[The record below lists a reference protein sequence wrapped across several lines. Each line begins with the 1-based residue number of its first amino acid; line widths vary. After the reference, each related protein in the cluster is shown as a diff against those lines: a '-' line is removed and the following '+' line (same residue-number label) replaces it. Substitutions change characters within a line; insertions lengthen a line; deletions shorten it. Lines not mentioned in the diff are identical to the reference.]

1 MDESLIIYL
10 GLYTVLI
17 FTDLIPAI
25 KRKDKTALWVFIPI
39 FAVTLAAN
47 LMGAMGFFLPS
58 INDGIK
64 QILQTTLHM
73 K

>member
-10 GLYTVLI
+10 GFYTLLI

-25 KRKDKTALWVFIPI
+25 KKKDKTALWVFIPV

-47 LMGAMGFFLPS
+47 IMASMGFSLPS

>member
-17 FTDLIPAI
+17 FTDLLPAI
-25 KRKDKTALWVFIPI
+25 KKKDKTALWVFIPV

-47 LMGAMGFFLPS
+47 IMASMGFSLPS
-58 INDGIK
+58 INDEIK